1 LHLHPASSIHHP
13 SSSITTMKFTA
24 EIDIMP
30 HKELLDPQGK
40 AVQHSMGNLHI
51 AGVHDVRIGK
61 HIRMEVEAASKDEAT
76 AKVDEACKKLLAN
89 LIMETYHFTLHEN

>member
-1 LHLHPASSIHHP
+1 
-13 SSSITTMKFTA
+13 MKFTA

-51 AGVHDVRIGK
+51 GGVEDIRIGK
-61 HIRMEVEAASKDEAT
+61 HIRMDVEAASKDEAT
-76 AKVDEACKKLLAN
+76 AKVDEACRKLLAN
-89 LIMETYHFTLHEN
+89 LIMETYHFNVTEV

>member
-1 LHLHPASSIHHP
+1 
-13 SSSITTMKFTA
+13 MKFTA

-30 HKELLDPQGK
+30 HRELLDPQGK

-51 AGVHDVRIGK
+51 DGVADVRIGK
-61 HIRMEVEAASKDEAT
+61 HIRMDIEANSKDEAT

-89 LIMETYHFTLHEN
+89 LIMETYHFTLHEV

>member
-1 LHLHPASSIHHP
+1 
-13 SSSITTMKFTA
+13 MKFTA

-40 AVQHSMGNLHI
+40 AVQHSMGNLQI
-51 AGVHDVRIGK
+51 SGVNDVRIGK
-61 HIRMEVEAASKDEAT
+61 HIRMDIEAASKEEAT

-89 LIMETYHFTLHEN
+89 LIMETYHFTLNEN